1 MNTITMN
8 MIRIFDGDQVLIL
21 DKVKRY
27 GWEGLTFPG
36 GKVEPYE
43 TLTDGAIREVK
54 EETNLDVKDLDLN
67 GFIVWYDKDRDERL
81 LGILYTANTFSGEVF
96 DQTREGKLFFM
107 DYKEF
112 LKVEN
117 KSDSM
122 DDILSIY
129 NGEYKE
135 IVLYY
140 ENNKCIDRRKIKWI

>member
-117 KSDSM
+117 KSDAM

-140 ENNKCIDRRKIKWI
+140 ENNECIDRRRIK

>member
-1 MNTITMN
+1 MKTITMN
-8 MIRIFDGDQVLIL
+8 MVRIFDGNQVLIL

-43 TLTDGAIREVK
+43 TLTDAAIREVK
-54 EETNLDVKDLDLN
+54 EETNLDVEDLDLN
-67 GFIVWYDKDRDERL
+67 GFIIWYDKDSDERL
-81 LGILYTANTFSGEVF
+81 LGILYTANSFSGEIF
-96 DQTREGKLFFM
+96 EETREGKLFFM
-107 DYKEF
+107 DYSEF

-140 ENNKCIDRRKIKWI
+140 ENNKCIDRRRMK